1 MLQEASMTRT
11 VLLLSVVYLLT
22 LFFTKE
28 SPAHPQCDDGYALCM
43 PACATKETPERCMQR
58 CKEAATRCETS
69 GGFRMPIGFLL
80 NRKSVEEFSRAEG
93 ELPKPLKE
101 KPPVKRGV

>member
-28 SPAHPQCDDGYALCM
+28 SPAYSQCDEGYALCM
-43 PACATKETPERCMQR
+43 PACATKETAERCMQR

-69 GGFRMPIGFLL
+69 GVFRMPVGFLL
-80 NRKSVEEFSRAEG
+80 NRRSVEEFSRAEG
-93 ELPKPLKE
+93 ELPQAKPSQRKT
-101 KPPVKRGV
+101 PR